1 MCVCVCKREREREE
15 EREAVVEWEGERDS
29 CFFSGFCI
37 VIINHC
43 KAFCSKDRRS
53 INLPISK

>member
-1 MCVCVCKREREREE
+1 MCVCVCKREREE